1 MELPLKTVRLSIP
14 ALTALFD
21 ALPPELKTP
30 DIQRQL
36 TDAYHREL
44 ERLIASAMHPD
55 CQEPQVVMHLWR
67 IAGEPPRQWIA
78 EFHVS
83 DLALPAGTAVNLHG
97 QNTSRWRYAGAIVI
111 QDGEVSTHH

>member
-14 ALTALFD
+14 PLTALFD
-21 ALPPELKTP
+21 ALPPELHTP

-36 TDAYHREL
+36 TDAYHREM
-44 ERLIASAMHPD
+44 ERIIASVMHPD
-55 CQEPQVVMHLWR
+55 CHEPQAVMHPWR
-67 IAGEPPRQWIA
+67 TAGEPPRQWIA

-83 DLALPAGTAVNLHG
+83 DLMLPAGNAVNWHG
-97 QNTSRWRYAGAIVI
+97 QRTSQWRYAGAIVV